1 MYSFL
6 FNQTYITIFVVALLI
21 FLIMFLWRKLTI
33 LEGNY
38 YLLEKRVNIIKK
50 DERAEQLSK
59 NLERSDAIMKEVFKN
74 NIKRDS
80 CNINDGICPM
90 PKDSSEE
97 DYIMDDLEGNID
109 ITIINVEESN
119 EETKQDV
126 EIEIVNND
134 EDELVSHIETI
145 TNDSDKK
152 EDILEY
158 INNATNNSDTSDET
172 ETADTAD
179 ATETASITSEIIF
192 NNEDDKALSR
202 KYKAMNLEKLREECK
217 NNSLNTEGTKSI
229 LISRIIE
236 NIKKQK

>member
-38 YLLEKRVNIIKK
+38 FLLEKRVNIIKK

-74 NIKRDS
+74 NIKRGS
-80 CNINDGICPM
+80 CDINDGVCSM
-90 PKDSSEE
+90 PKDGSEE
-97 DYIMDDLEGNID
+97 DYVMDDLEGNID
-109 ITIINVEESN
+109 ITIINVEEPD

-134 EDELVSHIETI
+134 EDELTSHIETI

-158 INNATNNSDTSDET
+158 INNATNNSDAT
-172 ETADTAD
+172 D
-179 ATETASITSEIIF
+179 ATDVTETASITSEIIF

>member
-38 YLLEKRVNIIKK
+38 FLLEKRVNIIKK

-74 NIKRDS
+74 NIKRGS
-80 CNINDGICPM
+80 CDINDGVCSM
-90 PKDSSEE
+90 PKDGSEE
-97 DYIMDDLEGNID
+97 DYVMDDMEGNID
-109 ITIINVEESN
+109 ITIINVEEPDQ
-119 EETKQDV
+119 ETKQDV

-152 EDILEY
+152 EDISEY
-158 INNATNNSDTSDET
+158 INNAINNSET
-172 ETADTAD
+172 TEPTDAADV
-179 ATETASITSEIIF
+179 TETASITSEIIF
-192 NNEDDKALSR
+192 NNEDDKTLSR

>member
-74 NIKRDS
+74 NIKRGS
-80 CNINDGICPM
+80 CDINDGVCSI
-90 PKDSSEE
+90 PKDGSEE
-97 DYIMDDLEGNID
+97 DYVMDDLEGNID
-109 ITIINVEESN
+109 ITIINVEETN
-119 EETKQDV
+119 EEIKQDV

-158 INNATNNSDTSDET
+158 INNATNNSDAVD
-172 ETADTAD
+172 AVD

>member
-38 YLLEKRVNIIKK
+38 FLLEKRVNIIKK

-59 NLERSDAIMKEVFKN
+59 NLERSDSIMKEVFKN
-74 NIKRDS
+74 NIKRGAYD
-80 CNINDGICPM
+80 INDGICPM

-97 DYIMDDLEGNID
+97 DYVMGDLEGNID

-119 EETKQDV
+119 EETKKNV
-126 EIEIVNND
+126 EIEIVNNN
-134 EDELVSHIETI
+134 EDELTSHIETI

-152 EDILEY
+152 EDISEIISLTEP
-158 INNATNNSDTSDET
+158 TDTT
-172 ETADTAD
+172 DT
-179 ATETASITSEIIF
+179 TETASVTSEIIF
-192 NNEDDKALSR
+192 NNEDDKILSR
-202 KYKAMNLEKLREECK
+202 KYKSMNLEKLREECK

>member
-38 YLLEKRVNIIKK
+38 FLLEKRVNIIKK

-74 NIKRDS
+74 NIKRGACD
-80 CNINDGICPM
+80 INDGICPM

-97 DYIMDDLEGNID
+97 GYVMDDLEGNID

-119 EETKQDV
+119 EETK
-126 EIEIVNND
+126 
-134 EDELVSHIETI
+134 
-145 TNDSDKK
+145 K
-152 EDILEY
+152 
-158 INNATNNSDTSDET
+158 
-172 ETADTAD
+172 
-179 ATETASITSEIIF
+179 
-192 NNEDDKALSR
+192 
-202 KYKAMNLEKLREECK
+202 NL
-217 NNSLNTEGTKSI
+217 
-229 LISRIIE
+229 
-236 NIKKQK
+236 

>member
-1 MYSFL
+1 
-6 FNQTYITIFVVALLI
+6 
-21 FLIMFLWRKLTI
+21 
-33 LEGNY
+33 
-38 YLLEKRVNIIKK
+38 
-50 DERAEQLSK
+50 
-59 NLERSDAIMKEVFKN
+59 
-74 NIKRDS
+74 
-80 CNINDGICPM
+80 M
-90 PKDSSEE
+90 PKDGSEE
-97 DYIMDDLEGNID
+97 DYVMDDLEGNID
-109 ITIINVEESN
+109 ITIINVEETN
-119 EETKQDV
+119 EEIKQDV

-134 EDELVSHIETI
+134 ENELVSHIETI

-202 KYKAMNLEKLREECK
+202 KYNAMNLEKLREECK

>member
-74 NIKRDS
+74 NIKRGS
-80 CNINDGICPM
+80 CDINDGVCSI
-90 PKDSSEE
+90 PKDGSEE
-97 DYIMDDLEGNID
+97 DYVMDDLEGNID
-109 ITIINVEESN
+109 ITIINVEENN
-119 EETKQDV
+119 EEIKQDV

-158 INNATNNSDTSDET
+158 INNATNNSDAVD
-172 ETADTAD
+172 AVD